1 MAITRR
7 NLIRCAAAGLA
18 ASAAG
23 LMPRIGHAA
32 GPLPELPGEYGR
44 RLRAAGTKAVHLH
57 NQPADGPLHQTLVEL
72 WDDVFER
79 TGGALLVTPLPNDAN
94 LPGADADAVNRVADG
109 TFHLVSVAAP
119 ITDRLLPD
127 VALQSLPFVYRSSR
141 EVLDIVNTDRFARMT
156 QAALEGTSLVYLPG
170 GTFSNGLRITT
181 TGRSRPLRT
190 LSDFAG
196 LRIRTPPSQD
206 LQEVMRT
213 LGAVPVPLGINEVYG
228 AVAAGR
234 VDAQENPVTIIKGFR
249 LYEVAH
255 WINLT
260 NHAWS
265 GFNTF
270 ANRAFWTGLPDR
282 HRSAILEALPAYQAL
297 QVERQETSNADLL
310 ETLKARHG
318 MEVMATDGTDA
329 HRLMTPVYRMMNQ
342 AFGPEA
348 RRLAEPLIGRFL

>member
-7 NLIRCAAAGLA
+7 NLIRCSAAGLAAAAAGLA
-18 ASAAG
+18 PGAG
-23 LMPRIGHAA
+23 RAA
-32 GPLPELPGEYGR
+32 GPLPDLPGEYGR
-44 RLRAAGTKAVHLH
+44 RLRSAGIKAVHLH

-72 WDDVFER
+72 WDQVFER

-109 TFHLVSVAAP
+109 TFHLVSTAAP

-127 VALQSLPFVYRSSR
+127 VGLQSLPYVFRSSR
-141 EVLDIVNTDRFARMT
+141 EVLDIVNTDRFAAMT
-156 QAALEGTSLVYLPG
+156 QAALEGTSLVYLPN
-170 GTFSNGLRITT
+170 GTFSNGMRVTT
-181 TGRSRPLRT
+181 TGRARPLRT

-196 LRIRTPPSQD
+196 LKIRTPPSQD

-213 LGAVPVPLGINEVYG
+213 LGAVPVPMGINEVYD
-228 AVAAGR
+228 ALAAGR

-265 GFNTF
+265 GFNTL

-282 HRSAILEALPAYQAL
+282 YRSAILEALPAYQAL
-297 QVERQETSNADLL
+297 QVERQEKSNADLL
-310 ETLKARHG
+310 EALKAQYG
-318 MEVMATDGTDA
+318 MEIVATDSTDA
-329 HRLMTPVYRMMNQ
+329 QRLMAPVYRAMNQ